1 MAPQTA
7 PATPATPSPS
17 KLAKKREKAAAA
29 AKEWFQNAGPVTQT
43 EMRNPEG
50 LVLYGHHWVVP
61 DARAKVVL
69 CHGYG
74 MHARF
79 DYLRHDP
86 ENLKSPPVY
95 EGSWVHKLNN
105 AQCSVHCLDQ
115 QSFGLS
121 EGHKG
126 KKSHILDMEDLPRDT
141 LQFLYEQVLPSQD
154 PNLPIFICGIS
165 LGGCITAR
173 VVQLAGG
180 GPSCKKSNKVAASG
194 EGAPEKRPLPL
205 RGAICMAP
213 LFRMDRLKKKNKRL
227 LPLARA
233 LSAIVP
239 SLEVGK
245 PAKNQMYPFFH
256 DLIEIDP
263 LCYTGKSRARLS
275 HELLRVVETV
285 QTQAPFLAFPEP
297 AVKTKD
303 SPLPYPFYVPET
315 PSLLIVH
322 SKNDTFVDPEG
333 SVIVAATLGAKMDG
347 SQETLEKYQAEYDNV
362 AKSGNVVNHPDAN
375 MWLLDNMW
383 HCLSKELP
391 EGDLLMDRVIR
402 DWLRPRM
409 GAGPDAKAM
418 KEAKEEKEQKKE
430 VQEETP
436 EKPTG
441 KEEAPSGSQE
451 GEAASKDAPVTEGES
466 APAEPQEAPA
476 GQLESPPQAVES
488 SPPDVPAQSEAEPQ
502 EQQDT
507 APNHREPATPE
518 PQQATPAPVSQ
529 AATPQP
535 EASASGAE
543 QSKTPDPE
551 SRAGDAEGAGAAASG
566 DNVQQDAADGEA
578 PVPRGPMES
587 HSDVNL

>member
-1 MAPQTA
+1 MAPQETA
-7 PATPATPSPS
+7 PRTPATPSP
-17 KLAKKREKAAAA
+17 AKVAKQREKEIAA
-29 AKEWFQNAGPVTQT
+29 AKEWYKNAGPVTQT

-50 LVLYGHHWVVP
+50 LVLHGHHWVVP
-61 DARAKVVL
+61 NARAKVVL

-86 ENLKSPPVY
+86 QNLKSPPVY
-95 EGSWVHKLNN
+95 EGSWVHKLNK

-126 KKSHILDMEDLPRDT
+126 KKSHILDIEHLPRDT

-154 PNLPIFICGIS
+154 PSLPIFICGVS

-173 VVQLAGG
+173 VVELVGG
-180 GPSCKKSNKVAASG
+180 GSASTKHNAVQASSNGALEKK
-194 EGAPEKRPLPL
+194 PLPL

-213 LFRMDRLKKKNKRL
+213 LFRMERLKKKNKHL

-233 LSAIVP
+233 LAALAP

-245 PAKNQMYPFFH
+245 PAKNEMYPFFQ
-256 DLIEIDP
+256 DLIEVDP

-275 HELLRVVETV
+275 NELLRVVDTV
-285 QTQAPFLAFPEP
+285 RDQAPFFSFPDP

-333 SVIVAATLGAKMDG
+333 SVCVAATLGAKMDG

-362 AKSGNVVNHPDAN
+362 VKSGKVVNHPDAN
-375 MWLLDNMW
+375 LWLLDNMW

-402 DWLRPRM
+402 DWLAPRI
-409 GAGPDAKAM
+409 GADVNVKEV
-418 KEAKEEKEQKKE
+418 KEAKDEAPEQKEDGIKIP
-430 VQEETP
+430 QPEEIT
-436 EKPTG
+436 ER
-441 KEEAPSGSQE
+441 KEEESPSPEVDKAPRDAAPTAS
-451 GEAASKDAPVTEGES
+451 EAA
-466 APAEPQEAPA
+466 PAHSEVEAPA
-476 GQLESPPQAVES
+476 VQSESTAPPAGEG
-488 SPPDVPAQSEAEPQ
+488 SPAADVPAQSEAEGK
-502 EQQDT
+502 EQPVASPTHDES
-507 APNHREPATPE
+507 AAAE
-518 PQQATPAPVSQ
+518 PQQATPVPQSQ
-529 AATPQP
+529 SATPQP
-535 EASASGAE
+535 GEPTNAAE
-543 QSKTPDPE
+543 QSVLAQTPEPDNRTSEEE
-551 SRAGDAEGAGAAASG
+551 SAAAAKRLS
-566 DNVQQDAADGEA
+566 NQVAADE
-578 PVPRGPMES
+578 
-587 HSDVNL
+587 